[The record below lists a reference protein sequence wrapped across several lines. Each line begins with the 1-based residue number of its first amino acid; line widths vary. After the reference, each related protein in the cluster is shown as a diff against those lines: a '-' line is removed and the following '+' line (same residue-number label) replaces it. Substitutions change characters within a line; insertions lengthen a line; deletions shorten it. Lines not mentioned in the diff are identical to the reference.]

1 MSEKKPLPCP
11 FCEGEARLQ
20 RWRRTYGYYVICK
33 KCGCRT
39 PVYQYQYDSKEKR
52 REDAI
57 NTWNT
62 RVPMERI
69 VERLEKR
76 FKYLDDKVEEYVKG
90 DYIGSAKKCSLM
102 RSQID
107 LAIDIVKEEG
117 GLNDNNANNTIR
129 RQ

>member
-1 MSEKKPLPCP
+1 MNEKKPLQCP

-39 PVYQYQYDSKEKR
+39 PVFQYQYDSKEKR

-62 RVPMERI
+62 RVPMEKI
-69 VERLEKR
+69 MERLE
-76 FKYLDDKVEEYVKG
+76 EENQERVDMANMTMDIYVDG
-90 DYIGSAKKCSLM
+90 QVS
-102 RSQID
+102 
-107 LAIDIVKEEG
+107 
-117 GLNDNNANNTIR
+117 GLSRHPLGKAGT
-129 RQ
+129 

>member
-1 MSEKKPLPCP
+1 MNEKKPLQCP

-62 RVPMERI
+62 RVPMEKI
-69 VERLEKR
+69 VERLDVMREKPIELC
-76 FKYLDDKVEEYVKG
+76 YDVPLISSIIE
-90 DYIGSAKKCSLM
+90 
-102 RSQID
+102 
-107 LAIDIVKEEG
+107 IVKEG
-117 GLNDNNANNTIR
+117 GLND
-129 RQ
+129 